1 VPQPRPPFVRPRSTI
16 CKKPVLRPLNGF
28 RLRTSFRNHIPSTR
42 NLRWT
47 ATGLR
52 WGPKP
57 AVGPNPAHAR
67 LKYCMALSCFCAAA
81 RDENVPRFFRF
92 PVFASFLREYKR
104 YSPDC
109 SLRIIEKKMPCC
121 IDRLAK
127 KRTLLNYHRA
137 VKEPLSRRCSE
148 TSFGGSHMRPRHK
161 PLLIATSARNTAP
174 VMHRRQ
180 QLRLISRSG
189 HAGCPNESLD
199 RTILLASTNAGPRAG
214 VSFA

>member
-1 VPQPRPPFVRPRSTI
+1 MPQPRPPFVRPRSTI

-67 LKYCMALSCFCAAA
+67 LKYCTALSCFCAAA

-127 KRTLLNYHRA
+127 KRTLVNYHPVQSKSPFHA
-137 VKEPLSRRCSE
+137 DAASGLVRR
-148 TSFGGSHMRPRHK
+148 FHMRPRYK
-161 PLLIATSARNTAP
+161 TSPHGREI
-174 VMHRRQ
+174 
-180 QLRLISRSG
+180 LR
-189 HAGCPNESLD
+189 P
-199 RTILLASTNAGPRAG
+199 P
-214 VSFA
+214 